1 MRVNK
6 KLYSV
11 VNIFVKLKKE
21 DYEKIIFTS
30 SDCNGCNLGQ
40 RTGRY
45 LFRWWY
51 QLWRNN
57 DVDKT
62 SFSITPDVGY
72 NLSEKWAVGVELA
85 YAHNGYDGDKL
96 NSNAFALAP
105 YARYSFYENKIVR
118 LFLDMGFGFSTYK
131 AKHADSV
138 NGFEIGVK
146 PGLAV
151 KLNDNFSF
159 ITKVGFAGYRDDYY
173 RNMNGNGF
181 GVALDG
187 ENISIGIEY
196 EF

>member
-1 MRVNK
+1 VNK

-11 VNIFVKLKKE
+11 VNIFVKLKK
-21 DYEKIIFTS
+21 KIMRKLFLLVVIVMATITAS
-30 SDCNGCNLGQ
+30 AQEGIYLG
-40 RTGRY
+40 GGIS
-45 LFRWWY
+45 
-51 QLWRNN
+51 LWRNN

-85 YAHNGYDGDKL
+85 YTHKGYDEDYKV
-96 NSNAFALAP
+96 STNAFALAP

-173 RNMNGNGF
+173 RGEENGF
-181 GVALDG
+181 GVGLDT

>member
-1 MRVNK
+1 MR
-6 KLYSV
+6 KLFLLV
-11 VNIFVKLKKE
+11 VIVMAAISASAQE
-21 DYEKIIFTS
+21 GVY
-30 SDCNGCNLGQ
+30 LG
-40 RTGRY
+40 GGIS
-45 LFRWWY
+45 
-51 QLWRNN
+51 LWRNN
-57 DVDKT
+57 DVDKA

-85 YAHNGYDGDKL
+85 YAHNGNGYKV

-131 AKHADSV
+131 EKHVDAV

-146 PGLAV
+146 PGLAL
-151 KLNDNFSF
+151 KLNDHFSF

-173 RNMNGNGF
+173 RDLEGNGF
-181 GVALDG
+181 GVALDT
-187 ENISIGIEY
+187 ENISIGIDY

>member
-1 MRVNK
+1 MR
-6 KLYSV
+6 KLFLLV
-11 VNIFVKLKKE
+11 VIVMAAISASAQ
-21 DYEKIIFTS
+21 DGIY
-30 SDCNGCNLGQ
+30 LG
-40 RTGRY
+40 GGIS
-45 LFRWWY
+45 
-51 QLWRNN
+51 LWRNN

-85 YAHNGYDGDKL
+85 YAHNGYDDEHEV
-96 NSNAFALAP
+96 STNAFALAP

-173 RNMNGNGF
+173 RNMSGNGF

-187 ENISIGIEY
+187 ENISIGIDY

>member
-1 MRVNK
+1 MR
-6 KLYSV
+6 KLFLLV
-11 VNIFVKLKKE
+11 VIVMATITASAQE
-21 DYEKIIFTS
+21 GVYVGGGIS
-30 SDCNGCNLGQ
+30 
-40 RTGRY
+40 
-45 LFRWWY
+45 
-51 QLWRNN
+51 LWRDN
-57 DVDKT
+57 DADKT

-72 NLSEKWAVGVELA
+72 NLSKQWAVGVELA
-85 YAHNGYDGDKL
+85 YAHNGKEPKIDG
-96 NSNAFALAP
+96 NAFALAP

-131 AKHADSV
+131 EKHADSV

-173 RNMNGNGF
+173 RNMSGNGF

>member
-1 MRVNK
+1 MR
-6 KLYSV
+6 KLFLLV
-11 VNIFVKLKKE
+11 VIVMAAISASAQE
-21 DYEKIIFTS
+21 GIY
-30 SDCNGCNLGQ
+30 LG
-40 RTGRY
+40 GGIS
-45 LFRWWY
+45 
-51 QLWRNN
+51 LWRNN

-85 YAHNGYDGDKL
+85 YAHKGYDGEDAI
-96 NSNAFALAP
+96 STNAFALAP

-131 AKHADSV
+131 EKHVDSV

-173 RNMNGNGF
+173 R
-181 GVALDG
+181 
-187 ENISIGIEY
+187 EY
-196 EF
+196 ERRKWIWRLLWTAKIFPLVLSTNSNKND

>member
-1 MRVNK
+1 MNK

-21 DYEKIIFTS
+21 DYEKIIFTRS
-30 SDCNGCNLGQ
+30 NCNGCHHCQ
-40 RTGRY
+40 RTGRH
-45 LFRWWY
+45 LFRCGIS
-51 QLWRNN
+51 LWRNN

-131 AKHADSV
+131 EKHAESV

-173 RNMNGNGF
+173 RGEENGF
-181 GVALDG
+181 GVGLDG

>member
-51 QLWRNN
+51 QFV

>member
-1 MRVNK
+1 MR
-6 KLYSV
+6 KLFLLV
-11 VNIFVKLKKE
+11 VIVMATITASAQE
-21 DYEKIIFTS
+21 GIY
-30 SDCNGCNLGQ
+30 LG
-40 RTGRY
+40 GGIS
-45 LFRWWY
+45 
-51 QLWRNN
+51 LWRNN

-85 YAHNGYDGDKL
+85 YTHKGYDEDYKV
-96 NSNAFALAP
+96 STNAFALAP

-173 RNMNGNGF
+173 RGEENGF
-181 GVALDG
+181 GVGLET

>member
-1 MRVNK
+1 MNK

-21 DYEKIIFTS
+21 DYEKIIFTRS
-30 SDCNGCNLGQ
+30 NCNGCHYSQ

-45 LFRWWY
+45 LFRCGIS
-51 QLWRNN
+51 LWRNN

-131 AKHADSV
+131 EKHVDSV

-173 RNMNGNGF
+173 RGEENGF
-181 GVALDG
+181 GVGLDG